1 MEWCLLGKK
10 TGARENK
17 VRGRVRK
24 GGGGKARREGEEGG
38 VREEKGGGEE
48 KVEDQVI
55 LHIVVFTISSGI

>member
-24 GGGGKARREGEEGG
+24 GGGG
-38 VREEKGGGEE
+38 GGGEGGGGGGRGPEGGRPSSVKMSLCRE
-48 KVEDQVI
+48 KTTVSNP
-55 LHIVVFTISSGI
+55 TCK

>member
-24 GGGGKARREGEEGG
+24 GGGGRRGGKARREGLGRRKEG
-38 VREEKGGGEE
+38 EKRRWRI
-48 KVEDQVI
+48 K
-55 LHIVVFTISSGI
+55 